1 MASTAKNVWVPR
13 PRLEICAAKLTGGDL
28 PATTQTCFHTL
39 PRKSELNLEVKCF
52 SPMNLCSGL
61 QYWFELLLPP
71 SESFRWQILGI
82 AAVNVVICVLL
93 EDVVVEQ
100 FIFKRIR
107 SRR

>member
-1 MASTAKNVWVPR
+1 
-13 PRLEICAAKLTGGDL
+13 
-28 PATTQTCFHTL
+28 
-39 PRKSELNLEVKCF
+39 
-52 SPMNLCSGL
+52 MNLCSGL